1 MSDSASDFWTFSL
14 QTYAKPNV
22 ADICLELQDRFGA
35 DVNLLLYMLW
45 AASRGRRLH
54 LREIAEIAGYV
65 QSWQQ
70 HVVTP
75 LRVVRR
81 QLKSPPDGWSPAETD
96 RLRQRIK
103 AEELEAE
110 RLQQNAMVN
119 FLSVDKAG
127 QADADVVAAKF
138 NLTSY
143 ASALEVIFPER
154 HVSVLTQ
161 AIAKA

>member
-1 MSDSASDFWTFSL
+1 MPDSASEFWTFSL

-22 ADICLELQDRFGA
+22 ASICLELQDRFGV

-54 LREIAEIAGYV
+54 VREIADIAGYV

-75 LRVVRR
+75 LRIARR
-81 QLKSPPDGWSPAETD
+81 HLKSPPAGWSFAETD
-96 RLRQRIK
+96 QLRQRVK

-110 RLQQNAMVN
+110 RLQQNAMAN

-127 QADADVVAAKF
+127 EADMVETAAKS
-138 NLTSY
+138 NLMGY
-143 ASALEVIFPER
+143 ASLLALTFPEC

-161 AIAKA
+161 AIAKT